1 MRRLLLA
8 SAWLASPFRL
18 VKRESGGRRAAAAA
32 FSSAARLQTSQAD
45 FTHVVIGGGVVGLAV
60 AQELARKTSSRNS
73 TLLLERHDAVGTET
87 SSRNSE
93 VVHAGIYYGADS
105 LKTALCV
112 RGRELLYA
120 LCAAHGVPHRRTG
133 KWIVAQND
141 RQRAALQHIHDFA
154 ATVGVPV
161 RWVGR
166 DEAARREPA
175 VRAERGV
182 LESPTTGIVDS
193 HALMMCLLGRFEEAG
208 GTLALGSAVEAVTP
222 LSASGTG
229 GGGPPGGGGWE
240 LLVRDAVSG
249 KTSSVTAETIVNSA
263 GLGAVDVHNMIVP
276 ESRRKQMFY
285 AKGNYFSYPASS
297 PSVSTL
303 IYPAPEP
310 GHGGLGTHLTLD
322 MAGRIKF
329 GPDVEWVDSPHDLAV
344 STARLPQTIE
354 EVKKYLPGLDET
366 QLQPD
371 YAGIRPKLGKL
382 GAVMHGKGF
391 VDFAIYKEEGYEG
404 WVNLLNI
411 ESPGLTS
418 SLAIAEKVREL
429 LYA

>member
-8 SAWLASPFRL
+8 SASAWLSSPL
-18 VKRESGGRRAAAAA
+18 K
-32 FSSAARLQTSQAD
+32 LAD

-60 AQELARKTSSRNS
+60 AQELARNTSSRNS

-112 RGRELLYA
+112 RGRELLYT

-133 KWIVAQND
+133 KWIVAQTD
-141 RQRAALQHIHDFA
+141 AQRAALQHIHDFA

-208 GTLALGSAVEAVTP
+208 GTVALGSAVEAVTP

-285 AKGNYFSYPASS
+285 AKGNYFSYPAPS

-329 GPDVEWVDSPHDLAV
+329 GPDVEWVDSPYDLAV

-418 SLAIAEKVREL
+418 SFAIAEKVREL